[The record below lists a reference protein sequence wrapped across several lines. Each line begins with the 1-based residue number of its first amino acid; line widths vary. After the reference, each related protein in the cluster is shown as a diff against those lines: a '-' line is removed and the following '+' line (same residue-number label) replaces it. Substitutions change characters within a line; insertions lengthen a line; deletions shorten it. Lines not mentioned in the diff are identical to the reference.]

1 MTSGDNVSC
10 RIWIWPSHNDC
21 RQVEHTTLTHHTTHI
36 YQCSAGLLLCK
47 QRWKAGE
54 RESRF
59 RREQDGKS
67 MYSSHRKPAFH
78 LCSAPVVGCLFSRSG
93 VMRRDKTQGDAVQKC
108 WNASAI
114 TNSLHFRMNKS
125 QTVRNNRGESQ
136 LFKSEHREMH
146 CRTIFCLML
155 LWKLLSLRGLYAAV
169 QHVPEKY

>member
-1 MTSGDNVSC
+1 MNMALTRWLSASRAHNSDT
-10 RIWIWPSHNDC
+10 SHNTYLPVFC
-21 RQVEHTTLTHHTTHI
+21 RFTSVDFTTQGASRGREGVTLSTG
-36 YQCSAGLLLCK
+36 AG
-47 QRWKAGE
+47 R
-54 RESRF
+54 
-59 RREQDGKS
+59 KS

-136 LFKSEHREMH
+136 LFKSEHRETH

-155 LWKLLSLRGLYAAV
+155 LWKLFSLRGLYAAV
-169 QHVPEKY
+169 QHVPEKYKDFLKI